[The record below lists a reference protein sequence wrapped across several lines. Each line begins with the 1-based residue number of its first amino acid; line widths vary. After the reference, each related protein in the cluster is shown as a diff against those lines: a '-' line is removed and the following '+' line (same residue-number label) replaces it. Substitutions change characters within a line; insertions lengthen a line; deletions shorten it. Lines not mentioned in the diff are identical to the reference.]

1 MLKELL
7 QRKTELEEQ
16 IAALKQDLGEVMF
29 DIQDLLALQL
39 QEVRFLQAKETGSVH
54 ITVDGVKITETVP
67 KRVEWDQD
75 KLAELFAKIMQHGD
89 KPFNYMRMELTVP
102 EKLYDAMAPGV
113 QDLFTDARTIKYGKP
128 TYKFEVIE

>member
-7 QRKTELEEQ
+7 QRKAELEEQ

-39 QEVRFLQAKETGSVH
+39 QEVRFLQAKETGSVN
-54 ITVDGVKITETVP
+54 ITVDGIKITETVP

-89 KPFNYMRMELTVP
+89 KPSNYMRMELSVP
-102 EKLYDAMAPGV
+102 EKMYEAMEPGIK
-113 QDLFTDARTIKYGKP
+113 DLFAEARTVKNGKA
-128 TYKFEVIE
+128 TYKFEEAE

>member
-89 KPFNYMRMELTVP
+89 KPSNYMRMELTVP
-102 EKLYDAMAPGV
+102 EKMFESMQPEIKEM
-113 QDLFTDARTIKYGKP
+113 FSEARTVKNGKA
-128 TYKFEVIE
+128 TYKFEEVE

>member
-54 ITVDGVKITETVP
+54 ITQLTE
-67 KRVEWDQD
+67 
-75 KLAELFAKIMQHGD
+75 
-89 KPFNYMRMELTVP
+89 
-102 EKLYDAMAPGV
+102 
-113 QDLFTDARTIKYGKP
+113 
-128 TYKFEVIE
+128 

>member
-7 QRKTELEEQ
+7 QRKAEIEEQ

-29 DIQDLLALQL
+29 DIQDMLALQL
-39 QEVRFLQAKETGSVH
+39 QEVRFLQAKETGSVN
-54 ITVDGVKITETVP
+54 ITVDGIKITETVP

-89 KPFNYMRMELTVP
+89 KPSNYMRMELTVP
-102 EKLYDAMAPGV
+102 EKLYDAMEPGIK
-113 QDLFTDARTIKYGKP
+113 DLFAEARTVKNGKA
-128 TYKFEVIE
+128 TYKFEEAE